1 MVLNFGLAVAPSP
14 WDKGVTF
21 QIYISWPA
29 RFSFHCTY
37 AHFFSTWGQSY
48 KTFLQTWFT
57 NFSNKLAC
65 SSLASSSSLV

>member
-48 KTFLQTWFT
+48 KTFLQT
-57 NFSNKLAC
+57 
-65 SSLASSSSLV
+65 